1 MKIITTIEATT
12 DAEQAEVAKL
22 IAQLTGVTAT
32 SQTIGAKTASPVL
45 DLVDPSV
52 FSNTE
57 QVRHQ
62 IRATVHRLV
71 QDGYRDQVR
80 SALDLFGV
88 QKISEVSSDQL
99 AACLDT
105 LSGIGQEDV

>member
-32 SQTIGAKTASPVL
+32 TQTIGAKTANPVL

-52 FSNTE
+52 FE

-80 SALDLFGV
+80 LALDLFGV
-88 QKISEVSSDQL
+88 QKISEVSNDQL
-99 AACLDT
+99 EECLDT
-105 LSGIGQEDV
+105 LSGIGQEEV